1 MANKKTL
8 RARLRLNGWRL
19 WVLLTVLL
27 YTLAGF
33 FLAPLLIEKK
43 IVEFGREGMGVD
55 VQIEKVRVN
64 PYLLSVSL
72 EGFSSSDPEMGPLLS
87 FDQFLVDF
95 QTSSLFRWAWTFR
108 MVHFDN
114 FHFRPKRLENGVFS
128 SKVLMDRLAASQPES
143 EPEPSADESS
153 PLRLIIQTIEIT
165 SGKIEFSDL
174 SHTPDYHG
182 ALGPLSL
189 TIADFSSLP
198 DHAGATTFEARFPQG
213 GVLSWQGNISLDP
226 LHSTGH
232 LGFGDVRLV
241 RPWEYFQENLAFE
254 ITDGILE
261 AGIDYE
267 FSLASGDLLF
277 KVLDGSLAV
286 RDLSLKGLS
295 EETEILAIEALD
307 VTGARYDLQQS
318 SADIDEIR
326 IAGGKLEGWLDTDGS
341 LNLSEVF
348 RPVNTAGGGT
358 TSEAEPSWSEDL
370 TASPDDTVSSPPEES
385 KAVQL
390 AIANISLEQ
399 FDIGIEDRRFEKP
412 LRIDVQPLTIG
423 VRNYHSQ
430 PGSPFD
436 FDVKAELASGGSIG
450 LSGKAA
456 ADGPTLDADI
466 EITAL
471 SIMPVQPYVSQT
483 TNLLLESG
491 DLAVTGKL
499 RSGQEETLSFAGR
512 VSLSSLSS
520 SDAIKKEKFLSWK
533 DLTLENVGFE
543 LDKRNLSIGSVVAT
557 EPFGRIAIARDG
569 RINIQDVFSS
579 DQAIEADEKAI
590 PETASPATDKE
601 KAFNI
606 LVGQIRIDNG
616 ETDFS
621 DMSLPLPFAAR
632 IHTMNGK
639 VSAFSTEE
647 GAPAGLDFEG
657 TVNEFGSSSVKGK
670 LDPFA
675 PDRQADL
682 NVAFQNVEMSSL
694 TPYTAKFG
702 GYRID
707 SGKLS
712 LAVHYVVEDGQL
724 NSGNRIIIDNLT
736 LGDKVESPDAMNLP
750 LKLAVALLKDSD
762 GRIDLDLPVSGD
774 VDDPEFHY
782 GQVVVKVMGNVLKK
796 LITAPFH
803 FLARLVGAEGDD
815 FQYVSFQPGVS
826 DVPPPAQENLAK
838 LAGAMDQRPQ
848 LSLALHGAWD
858 PTLDGDAIQ
867 QRKLDDLVQQRLE
880 KNMPRGDNPVRK
892 TLESLFDGFYGAE
905 ARKALVSKHT
915 SAPTTES
922 GDKAKP
928 TLDESAY
935 VSELRARLEETQS
948 ATTDELTALGD
959 ARAEA
964 IRQVLLADGSMTED
978 RVTLGTSKPV
988 EAPEEMEVRME
999 LSVAAD

>member
-1 MANKKTL
+1 MTNEKTL

-19 WVLLTVLL
+19 WVLLTILI

-43 IVEFGREGMGVD
+43 IVEFARDGMGIEA
-55 VQIEKVRVN
+55 QLEKVRVN
-64 PYLLSVSL
+64 PFLLSVSL

-128 SKVLMDRLAASQPES
+128 AKVLMDRLAASQPEP
-143 EPEPSADESS
+143 EPEPPADESS
-153 PLRLIIQTIEIT
+153 PARLIIQTIEIT

-189 TIADFSSLP
+189 TIADFSTLP
-198 DHAGATTFEARFPQG
+198 EHAGATTFEARFPQG
-213 GVLSWQGNISLDP
+213 GLLSWQGNIGLNP
-226 LHSTGH
+226 VHSTGH
-232 LGFGDVRLV
+232 LEIRNTRLI
-241 RPWEYFQENLAFE
+241 RPWEYLQENLAFE
-254 ITDGILE
+254 ITDGSFE
-261 AGIDYE
+261 ARIDYE
-267 FSLASGDLLF
+267 FSLASEDLLF
-277 KVLDGSLAV
+277 KVLGGSLAV
-286 RDLSLKGLS
+286 RDLSLRGLT

-307 VTGARYDLQQS
+307 VTGARFDLQQS
-318 SADIDEIR
+318 SADIDAIR
-326 IAGGKLEGWLDTDGS
+326 IVGGKLEGWLDTDGS
-341 LNLSEVF
+341 LNLGRVF
-348 RPVNTAGGGT
+348 IPVNTTGGETLSGP
-358 TSEAEPSWSEDL
+358 EPARNDNL
-370 TASPDDTVSSPPEES
+370 TASPGEASSPPPEES
-385 KAVQL
+385 ANIQF

-399 FDIGIEDRRFEKP
+399 FNIGIADRRFETP
-412 LRIDVQPLTIG
+412 SRIDIQPLTIG
-423 VRNYHSQ
+423 VRNYRSQ
-430 PGSPFD
+430 PGAPFD
-436 FDVKAELASGGSIG
+436 FDVQAELASGGSIG

-456 ADGPTLDADI
+456 ADAPTLDAEI
-466 EITAL
+466 EINAL
-471 SIMPVQPYVSQT
+471 SITPVQPYVART

-491 DLAVTGKL
+491 DLAVAGKIH
-499 RSGQEETLSFAGR
+499 SGQDETLSFEGR
-512 VSLSSLSS
+512 VSLSSFLS
-520 SDAIKKEKFLSWK
+520 SDASRKEKFLSWK
-533 DLTLENVGFE
+533 DLAFENLRFE

-557 EPFGRIAIARDG
+557 QPFGRIAIARDG

-579 DQAIEADEKAI
+579 GQKIEADEEAVS
-590 PETASPATDKE
+590 ETEASTAQEE
-601 KAFNI
+601 KAFNV
-606 LVGQIRIDNG
+606 LVGQITIDDG

-647 GAPAGLDFEG
+647 GAPAGLEFDG

-670 LDPFA
+670 FDPFA
-675 PDRQADL
+675 PGRQADL
-682 NVAFQNVEMSSL
+682 NVSFQNVDMTSL

-702 GYRID
+702 GYRIA

-712 LAVHYVVEDGQL
+712 LDVHYVVEDGQL

-774 VDDPEFHY
+774 MDDPEFHY
-782 GQVVVKVMGNVLKK
+782 GKLAMKVLGNVLKK

-826 DVPPPAQENLAK
+826 DVPPPAQENLAR
-838 LAGAMDQRPQ
+838 LAGAMEQRPQ
-848 LSLALHGAWD
+848 LTLALHGVYD
-858 PTLDGDAIQ
+858 PTLDADAIQ

-880 KNMPRGDNPVRK
+880 NDMPRGDNPVRK
-892 TLESLFDGFYGAE
+892 TLESLFDGFYGTE
-905 ARKALVSKHT
+905 ARQALVNKHT
-915 SAPTTES
+915 SAPTTKP

-928 TLDESAY
+928 TLDETAY
-935 VSELRARLEETQS
+935 VEELRARLEETQA
-948 ATTDELTALGD
+948 ATDEELTALAD

-964 IRQVLLADGSMTED
+964 TRQALLSDGAMTED
-978 RVTLGTSKPV
+978 RVALGASKPV
-988 EAPEEMEVRME
+988 ETSEETEVRME
-999 LSVAAD
+999 LAVSVD